1 MCRQISK
8 YVAPEL
14 DLYEVEVEQGYRVS
28 LDGEASEID
37 GTKPEGEW

>member
-1 MCRQISK
+1 MCRRISK

-28 LDGEASEID
+28 FDGEASEID

>member
-1 MCRQISK
+1 MSSINSK
-8 YVAPEL
+8 YKAPEL
-14 DLYEVEVEQGYRVS
+14 YFYNVEVELGYRES

>member
-1 MCRQISK
+1 MSRLISR
-8 YVAPEL
+8 YIAPRL
-14 DLYEVEVEQGYRVS
+14 DLYEVEVELGYRES